1 MLEEI
6 GKIIR
11 EQRKSLGYS
20 IEQLAEYSETS
31 FSTISRIEL
40 GKIKDIHLSTL
51 NRILNALN
59 LNLTISSKNNANSK
73 NVNKLIRY
81 IYSLPTESQDEI
93 SELLLRL
100 LSLNTVQDK

>member
-1 MLEEI
+1 MLKEI

-40 GKIKDIHLSTL
+40 GKIEDIHLSTL
-51 NRILNALN
+51 LKILNALQLQMDVYYKNSQTSVETIQLLNFLSN
-59 LNLTISSKNNANSK
+59 LPQEKQEETAKLLLELLKLNSK
-73 NVNKLIRY
+73 
-81 IYSLPTESQDEI
+81 
-93 SELLLRL
+93 
-100 LSLNTVQDK
+100 